1 MKRLRH
7 FTENRVSICALYESY
22 LPCIL
27 CPYCTNL
34 TSRPF
39 NSRYTYQ
46 TYCVFASRILCD
58 SSYTTPQVE
67 V

>member
-1 MKRLRH
+1 MNRLRH
-7 FTENRVSICALYESY
+7 FTENRVSVCALYESY
-22 LPCIL
+22 LPCSS

-34 TSRPF
+34 TSRSF
-39 NSRYTYQ
+39 SSYTYP

-58 SSYTTPQVE
+58 SSYNIPQVE

>member
-1 MKRLRH
+1 MNRLRH

-22 LPCIL
+22 LPCAA

-34 TSRPF
+34 TSSPF
-39 NSRYTYQ
+39 NSSFTYP
-46 TYCVFASRILCD
+46 TYCVFASRILYD
-58 SSYTTPQVE
+58 SNYTTPRVE

>member
-1 MKRLRH
+1 MNRLRH

-22 LPCIL
+22 LPCTA

-34 TSRPF
+34 TSRSF
-39 NSRYTYQ
+39 NSSYTYP
-46 TYCVFASRILCD
+46 TYCVFANRILFD
-58 SSYTTPQVE
+58 SSYNTPQVE